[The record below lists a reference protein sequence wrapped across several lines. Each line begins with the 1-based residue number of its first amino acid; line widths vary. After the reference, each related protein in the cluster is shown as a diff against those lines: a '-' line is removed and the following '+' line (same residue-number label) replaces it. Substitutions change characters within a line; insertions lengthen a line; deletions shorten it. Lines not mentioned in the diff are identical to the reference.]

1 MLYGI
6 MLYRLKAIF
15 QEEIVIRF
23 EELQMRIA
31 DSAKNYLEVYDMATF
46 IEQYSLN
53 KECKI
58 SMTLPDLRTPY
69 PLNATVSFSY
79 DAQQT
84 SLSLI
89 FDEESEEDFDEAVE
103 VDVVINLPFL
113 EKYNNV
119 TEIFEEIVR
128 DYPDLDPVL
137 IKKEIIKRDVINGE
151 EYEIVYSYVV
161 GVEELSDSTFY
172 DDMFFEL
179 SSILRSIYE
188 RTKFYIDMSWY
199 REQEDDTF

>member
-1 MLYGI
+1 M
-6 MLYRLKAIF
+6 
-15 QEEIVIRF
+15 IRF

>member
-1 MLYGI
+1 

-161 GVEELSDSTFY
+161 GGEELNDSTFY

>member
-161 GVEELSDSTFY
+161 GGEELNDSTFY

>member
-1 MLYGI
+1 
-6 MLYRLKAIF
+6 
-15 QEEIVIRF
+15 
-23 EELQMRIA
+23 MRIA

-89 FDEESEEDFDEAVE
+89 FDDESEEDFDEAVE

-119 TEIFEEIVR
+119 SEIFEEIVR

-137 IKKEIIKRDVINGE
+137 IKKEIIKRDHINGE

>member
-1 MLYGI
+1 

>member
-1 MLYGI
+1 

-172 DDMFFEL
+172 DDIFFEL